1 MAIGVLVLAAGS
13 GSRLGASVP
22 KAFVEVGG
30 TTLLGYAVRA
40 ALGARNVGCV
50 VVAAPADWV
59 DAAIDVT
66 EPLSR
71 AYGIPVQVVPGGAER
86 GDSVLAAV
94 RWLPAECDLV
104 LIHDAARAFATS
116 ALFDRVAAAVTADT
130 PAVVPGEPVVDTIK
144 TVDGNG
150 FVVGTPDRALL
161 RAVQTPQG
169 FVRDVLLEAHAAYG
183 SVATDDAGLVE
194 RLGRPVL
201 VVAGES
207 DAFKVTTPD
216 DLARAHRLHPRDP
229 SAP

>member
-1 MAIGVLVLAAGS
+1 M
-13 GSRLGASVP
+13 
-22 KAFVEVGG
+22 
-30 TTLLGYAVRA
+30 
-40 ALGARNVGCV
+40 
-50 VVAAPADWV
+50 